1 MDGVLR
7 CSRYSFGPNRL
18 HYCGPD
24 QNRELLAYLEEG
36 VSDAGLVVILKKFAT
51 LYPYLQ
57 HIARANRVADPF
69 DERVVEAYWIGN
81 DLLDHVSRPAL
92 FTHLRDTLRLKDRL
106 GSTEFDR
113 LTEKI
118 RQGAVPHHSF
128 HVLDIWQRTGH
139 VERTHTVDSMDA
151 CRVSWGKVLSIDGP
165 KVTVQTEPV
174 VLRDSRLEFGAP
186 VEQVVTR
193 ALETAAD
200 LEQLKPG
207 DLVTM
212 HWRVPCEVITP
223 AQAAAL
229 RRYTL
234 RHLQLANLTL

>member
-24 QNRELLAYLEEG
+24 QNREMLAYLEEG
-36 VSDAGLVVILKKFAT
+36 VSDAGLTGILKKFAT

-57 HIARANRVADPF
+57 HIAAANRIVDPF

-81 DLLDHVSRPAL
+81 DLLERVSPQSL
-92 FTHLRDTLRLKDRL
+92 YTHLRDTLQLKDRL
-106 GSTEFDR
+106 GSVEFDR

-118 RQGAVPHHSF
+118 RAGALPHHSF
-128 HVLDIWQRTGH
+128 HVLDIWLRTGH
-139 VERTHTVDSMDA
+139 VERTHTVESMDA
-151 CRVSWGKVLSIDGP
+151 CRIGWGTV
-165 KVTVQTEPV
+165 VTVQGPAITVETEPV
-174 VLRDSRLEFGAP
+174 VLRDGKLELGAP
-186 VEQVVTR
+186 VQRTVTR
-193 ALETAAD
+193 ALETAGD
-200 LEQLKPG
+200 LEQLQPG
-207 DLVTM
+207 DLITM
-212 HWRVPCEVITP
+212 HWGVPCEVVTS

-229 RRYTL
+229 RRYTV